1 MAASTP
7 VFFMFGLTA
16 GLAGPH
22 SSFPRVELCVEPQFI
37 DRRRRR
43 ECEEDSGKESRR
55 TALNRCV
62 LQTILGGSRGSAM
75 AQPQSGSGKGLAG
88 QERCM
93 AFSKGLGCKRNG

>member
-93 AFSKGLGCKRNG
+93 AFSKGLSCKRNG